1 MSNGVQIVQ
10 LRRQPRDVH
19 RFLQVSYAI
28 YRDDPFWVAP
38 LLLDIKK
45 VFSDRNPFFQ
55 HAEMSLWIA
64 TLGGRDV
71 GRIAGIIDRAYNEY
85 QSVRAA
91 FFGFFECIND
101 PQASRALFQA
111 AFEWARQKDLQRIL
125 GPMNPTNNDECGL
138 LVEGFD
144 SAPAIMMSYNPRY
157 YVELIAAEG
166 FQKAK
171 DLLAFHI
178 EVSNTPQERLERI
191 AVIFGRRQ
199 QDLDMRMVL
208 RKNLKKDLAKINEV
222 YNEAWQK
229 NWGFVPMTDA
239 EISYMAERLKP
250 ILMEGLVWIA
260 ESPKEPAGFILAL
273 PDFNEAIQPLKG
285 RLLTSRLIGFLPY
298 LLGRKR
304 PRRIRLIAL
313 GVKKKYRG
321 RGIESVMF
329 AQTFQVLLKAGLK
342 ACEASWILEDNIE
355 VQRVIELFGGKPYK
369 TYRIYERSL

>member
-1 MSNGVQIVQ
+1 M
-10 LRRQPRDVH
+10 
-19 RFLQVSYAI
+19 QVSYAI
-28 YRDDPFWVAP
+28 YRDDPFWIAP
-38 LLLDIKK
+38 LLMDIKK

-55 HAEMSLWIA
+55 HAEMSLWVA
-64 TLGGRDV
+64 TAGGRDV

-85 QSVRAA
+85 QSDRAA
-91 FFGFFECIND
+91 FFGFFECCND
-101 PQASRALFQA
+101 PQVSRALFQA
-111 AFEWARQKDLQRIL
+111 AYAWARQKDLQRIL

-144 SAPAIMMSYNPRY
+144 SAPALMMSYNPRY
-157 YVELIAAEG
+157 YVDLIAAEG

-178 EVSNTPQERLERI
+178 DVGQTPQERLERI
-191 AVIFGRRQ
+191 AAIFGRRQ
-199 QDLDMRMVL
+199 QDLDVRMVL
-208 RKNLKKDLAKINEV
+208 RKNLKRDLAKINEV

-285 RLLTSRLIGFLPY
+285 RLLTPRLIGFLPY

-329 AQTFQVLLKAGLK
+329 AQTFQVLLKAGFK